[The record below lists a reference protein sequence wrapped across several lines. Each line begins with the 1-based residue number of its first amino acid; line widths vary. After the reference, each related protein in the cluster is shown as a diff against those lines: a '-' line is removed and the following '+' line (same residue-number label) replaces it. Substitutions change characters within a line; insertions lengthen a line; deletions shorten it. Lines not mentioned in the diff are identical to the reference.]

1 MFQRLALLTAFSVIF
16 INCLNTSPVLGQ
28 KSASIHFNPPPP
40 PPNRGLPGKRGE
52 GASRGNCTALGLPL
66 TALVPSYEQRLN
78 QGAGEI
84 TITQVL
90 GLTSVEQPSFWFYVP
105 YNQSSIQAIE
115 FVLQTEQNKTI
126 HRANISVPLIPG
138 IVRVQLQNTTTLLET
153 NKLYHWFFKVITT
166 CNSNQSVTLNF
177 VEGWVQRVNLDVA
190 LRDQFKQFSPQQ
202 QAAIYAKNGIWYDA
216 LTTLA
221 ELRLKGSQDSGLT
234 EDWKNLLKVIQ
245 LEEMATEPLL

>member
-16 INCLNTSPVLGQ
+16 INCLSTLPVLAQ
-28 KSASIHFNPPPP
+28 KSTSIHFNAPPP

-52 GASRGNCTALGLPL
+52 GASRGNCIALGLPL

-78 QGAGEI
+78 QGAGET

-115 FVLQTEQNKTI
+115 FVLQTDQNKTI
-126 HRANISVPLIPG
+126 HRANISVPPIPG
-138 IVRVQLQNTTTLLET
+138 IVQVQLQNTTTLLET
-153 NKLYHWFFKVITT
+153 NKLYHWFFKVTTT

-190 LRDQFKQFSPQQ
+190 SREQFKQLSPQQ